1 MIPSWMRF
9 VTGAAVLMVC
19 GVVTAFAQS
28 VPSPSV
34 PRMAAPPPAMPPL
47 LRDVSAWPEEIPLS
61 AAAAPTLY
69 SIGEPTNDEQLHL
82 ELINRARANP
92 PAEGL
97 RLAFTTDAEVRSAID
112 FFVVDTN
119 ALVAAFNVIAPAP
132 PLAMNAQLTLAAR
145 RHSLDMFTNAFQE
158 HVGSDGRTL
167 GQRATA
173 AGYLWTQLGENIFSY
188 AKSTWHGHAG
198 FQIDWGFGPG
208 GMQSPPGHR
217 NTIHNAAL
225 HEVGIGIV
233 TGLNTVGSVTV
244 GPQVV
249 TQDFGNGL
257 TARPFLTGV
266 VYYDLNG
273 NNFYDAGEGLRGVRV
288 DVSGATHYAVSAG
301 SGGFTVPANNGTRT
315 VTFSGNGLPTT
326 TRTVTFANN
335 NNVKADLVLAYNAP
349 VITGPASVSVNSSN
363 LYSFSPV
370 PGALSYELSSRR
382 LQPYTAV
389 EGAEGGTTNFTVAIS
404 PGYDPVV
411 TDVWASGAKAFRLA
425 MPVIEDQSLTLNR
438 VLRPGTNGAL
448 VFASRLGWATST
460 QMARVLVS
468 TNEGL
473 SWVELWSHAGT
484 GNSGQAIFSRVT
496 NSLSAFTGRELVCRF
511 LYDFTGGSG
520 YPQTTTGIGWYLDD
534 IAFLDTQEIAGTTT
548 QTIAAGTNFVFSP
561 SQTGSQVLRVRPL
574 LGNNFGPS
582 GPAWNVTVTP
592 EVLAMQVTRIESLA
606 GNQVRIEVR
615 VLSGTVGTLALER
628 RNSFAD
634 NWTTDTGA
642 TPTTATPG
650 SVYRFTT
657 TTSGS
662 TQRFYR
668 VRSQ

>member
-1 MIPSWMRF
+1 MIYFWTRC
-9 VTGAAVLMVC
+9 VTGVAVMVSSAL
-19 GVVTAFAQS
+19 TAFGQTA
-28 VPSPSV
+28 PLPTV

-47 LRDVSAWPEEIPLS
+47 LRDLSEMADEIPVS
-61 AAAAPTLY
+61 AAAALTLY
-69 SIGEPTNDEQLHL
+69 SIGEPTNDEQLYL

-97 RLAFTTDAEVRSAID
+97 RLAFTADAEVRSAID

-132 PLAMNAQLTLAAR
+132 PLAMNAQLTIAAR
-145 RHSLDMFTNAFQE
+145 LHSLDMFTNAFQE

-173 AGYLWTQLGENIFSY
+173 AGYLWTLLGENIFSY

-233 TGLNTVGSVTV
+233 TGLNTVAGETV

-249 TQDFGNGL
+249 TQDFGNGPA
-257 TARPFLTGV
+257 ARPFLTGV

-288 DVSGATHYAVSAG
+288 DVSGATQYAVSAG

-315 VTFSGNGLPTT
+315 VTFSRNGLPTT
-326 TRTVTFANN
+326 TRTVAFANN
-335 NNVKADLVLAYNAP
+335 NNVKADLVLAYTAP
-349 VITGPASVSVNSSN
+349 VITGPSSVSANSSN
-363 LYSFSPV
+363 LYAFSPV

-389 EGAEGGTTNFTVAIS
+389 EGAEGGATNFTAAIS

-411 TDVWASGAKAFRLA
+411 TDVWASGAKSLHLA
-425 MPVIEDQSLTLNR
+425 MPTIEDQSLTLNR
-438 VLRPGTNGAL
+438 VLRPGANGAL
-448 VFASRLGWATST
+448 VFASRLGWATPT
-460 QMARVLVS
+460 QVARVLVS

-473 SWVELWSHAGT
+473 SWVELWSRTGT
-484 GNSGQAIFSRVT
+484 GTSGQAIFSRVT
-496 NSLSAFTGRELVCRF
+496 NSLSAFARRELKCRF

-520 YPQTTTGIGWYLDD
+520 YPQTTAGIGWYLDD
-534 IAFLDTQEIAGTTT
+534 IAFLDTQEIAGATT
-548 QTIAAGTNFVFSP
+548 QTIASGTNFVFSP

-574 LGNNFGPS
+574 LGNTFGPS
-582 GPAWNVTVTP
+582 GPALNVTVTP
-592 EVLAMQVTRIESLA
+592 EILAMQVTRIESPGGSQL
-606 GNQVRIEVR
+606 RIEVQ

-628 RNSFAD
+628 RNSFEQ
-634 NWTTDTGA
+634 NWTADSGA
-642 TPTTATPG
+642 TLTTVTPG